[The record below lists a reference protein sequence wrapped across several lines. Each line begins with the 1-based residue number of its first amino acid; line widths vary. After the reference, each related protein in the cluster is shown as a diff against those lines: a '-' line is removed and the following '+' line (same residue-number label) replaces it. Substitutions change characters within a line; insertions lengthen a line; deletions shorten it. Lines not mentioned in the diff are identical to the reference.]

1 MWAVYKEKT
10 LILKQ
15 MISADGAFKS
25 LYINHPDSIYIMDL
39 QGRYVDANV
48 STHKV
53 IGYTF
58 EELNELTGK
67 EPVLPESRAVRKHNF
82 ALALEGQSPRF
93 LLDFIHKNGELRTA
107 DITYVPIKAED
118 EVVGV
123 YGIAK
128 DVTQHVQAQKKLL
141 ESKQRYKL
149 LFQYNPACVYLLDL
163 NGRFIEANAR
173 LQILTGYSRDEL
185 LNMSFHDLLFDRENY
200 CVTQFNIN
208 ELSSEPRHDKVK
220 LLHKNGHTLLL
231 NVVNVPLQIQGK
243 LEGIHGVAIDMTDNM
258 RNLEQIREL
267 SERHSLILDS
277 VSEGIFGLDAN
288 GHTIFINPA
297 GMKMLGYT
305 REEFIGIHSLSLI
318 HHARSDGT
326 HYSEE
331 ESPIQ
336 LTIRDGM
343 TRSMDEEVF
352 WRKDGTSFL
361 VNYRVSPI
369 IDNGV
374 IQGTVVAFNDITNE
388 REIIRAKEFAEK
400 AARAKSDFLAMMSHE
415 IRTPM
420 NGMIGMADLLLETE
434 LEEEQRNYAEILR
447 SSSYSLLHI
456 LNDILDFSKIEAGK
470 MSLQSEI
477 FDLRDMISSIVDLFT
492 PKAEEKKL
500 SLRWWA
506 DTSVPE
512 ILRTDPSRL
521 RQIIVNLV
529 GNALKFTEKGSVTL
543 SVKNIPLPDSPD
555 YLLEFSVRD
564 TGVGIAAD
572 KLNLLFQ
579 SFSQVHP
586 TINRKYGGTGLGL
599 AICKQLVELMG
610 GTIFVESEEDRGSTF
625 RFMLPFPK
633 EDTETADDLASW

>member
-1 MWAVYKEKT
+1 MWAVYKDKT

-25 LYINHPDSIYIMDL
+25 LYMNHPDSIYIMDL
-39 QGRYVDANV
+39 QGNLVDTND
-48 STHKV
+48 STHQ
-53 IGYTF
+53 IAGYSF
-58 EELNELTGK
+58 EEMNDSSAK
-67 EPVLPESRAVRKHNF
+67 NAYPPESITLQKLNF
-82 ALALEGQSPRF
+82 ALAVEGQSPRF
-93 LLDFIHKNGELRTA
+93 VIDFLHKNGEMHTA
-107 DITYVPIKAED
+107 DITYVPIKSGN

-128 DVTQHVQAQKKLL
+128 DITDHVKAQKRLL
-141 ESKQRYKL
+141 ENKERYKT
-149 LFQYNPACVYLLDL
+149 LFQHNPASVYLLDMS
-163 NGRFIEANAR
+163 GRFIDVNTR
-173 LQILTGYSRDEL
+173 LQHLTGFTREEL
-185 LNMSFHDLLFDRENY
+185 LGMSFNDLLHPDESYR
-200 CVTQFNIN
+200 VMSSFNLDN
-208 ELSSEPRHDKVK
+208 QSEPKHHEVRLTDKEGTE
-220 LLHKNGHTLLL
+220 LLIH
-231 NVVNVPLQIQGK
+231 VVNVPIQINGN
-243 LEGIHGVAIDMTDNM
+243 LEGVHGVAIDITENM
-258 RNLEQIREL
+258 NNLKQIREL
-267 SERHSLILDS
+267 SDRHSLILDS
-277 VSEGIFGLDAN
+277 VSEGIFGLDTK

-297 GMKMLGYT
+297 AMEMLGYA
-305 REEFIGIHSLSLI
+305 RDEFIGIHSHSLI
-318 HHARSDGT
+318 HHTRYDGSHYSKDEFPISLTISDGV
-326 HYSEE
+326 
-331 ESPIQ
+331 
-336 LTIRDGM
+336 

-369 IDNGV
+369 INNGT
-374 IQGTVVAFNDITNE
+374 IQGAVVAFSDITNE

-434 LEEEQRNYAEILR
+434 LGEEQRTYAEILR

-456 LNDILDFSKIEAGK
+456 LNDILDFSKMEAGK
-470 MSLQSEI
+470 MPLQSEM
-477 FDLRDMISSIVDLFT
+477 FDLREMISSIVDLFT

-500 SLRWWA
+500 ALRWWA

-512 ILRTDPSRL
+512 MIKTDPSRL

-543 SVKNIPLPDSPD
+543 SVKNIPLPEASD

-564 TGVGIAAD
+564 TGVGIASN

-586 TINRKYGGTGLGL
+586 SINRKYGGTGLGL
-599 AICKQLVELMG
+599 AISKQLVELMG
-610 GTIFVESEEDRGSTF
+610 GTIFVESEEHRGSTF
-625 RFMLPFPK
+625 RFMLSFPK
-633 EDTETADDLASW
+633 DDKEAGISASW

>member
-1 MWAVYKEKT
+1 MYKEKS
-10 LILKQ
+10 LILEQ

-25 LYINHPDSIYIMDL
+25 LYMNHPDSIYIMDL
-39 QGRYVDANV
+39 QGRYVDANF
-48 STHKV
+48 SMQQV
-53 IGYTF
+53 IGYTV
-58 EELNELTGK
+58 EDLNDLVSK
-67 EPVLPESRAVRKHNF
+67 EPIVPESRTLRKDNF
-82 ALALEGQSPRF
+82 ALALKGESPRF
-93 LLDFIHKNGELRTA
+93 QLSFQHRNGEVRTA
-107 DITYVPIKAED
+107 DITYVPIKAGE

-123 YGIAK
+123 FGIAK
-128 DVTQHVQAQKKLL
+128 DITDKVQAQKKLQ
-141 ESKQRYKL
+141 ESNERYRS
-149 LFQYNPACVYLLDL
+149 LFQHNPAGVYLLDEQ
-163 NGRFIEANAR
+163 GRFTEVNAR
-173 LQILTGYSRDEL
+173 LQQLLGYSRDEFL
-185 LNMSFHDLLFDRENY
+185 GMSFHDFIDPQEENDSAS
-200 CVTQFNIN
+200 CSAQ
-208 ELSSEPRHDKVK
+208 ELNMEPQHYKVNLTHK
-220 LLHKNGHTLLL
+220 EGKPIRLHL
-231 NVVNVPLQIQGK
+231 VNVPIILNGIPQGY
-243 LEGIHGVAIDMTDNM
+243 HGVAIDFTDNM

-277 VSEGIFGLDAN
+277 VSEGIFGLDTN
-288 GHTIFINPA
+288 GHTMFINPA
-297 GMKMLGYT
+297 AMEMLGYS

-318 HHARSDGT
+318 HHTRSDGS
-326 HYSEE
+326 HYTRED
-331 ESPIQ
+331 SPIQ
-336 LTIRDGM
+336 LTVLDGA

-388 REIIRAKEFAEK
+388 REIIRAKEYAEK

-420 NGMIGMADLLLETE
+420 NGMIGMADLLMETE
-434 LEEEQRNYAEILR
+434 LEEEQRGYTEILR
-447 SSSYSLLHI
+447 SSSYSLLQI

-470 MSLQSEI
+470 MPLQSEM
-477 FDLRDMISSIVDLFT
+477 FDLREMVSSIVDLFT

-500 SLRWWA
+500 ALRWWA

-543 SVKNIPLPDSPD
+543 SIKNIQLPGSED

-564 TGVGIAAD
+564 TGVGIAAN

-610 GTIFVESEEDRGSTF
+610 GTIFVESEENRGSTF
-625 RFMLPFPK
+625 RFMLPFTK
-633 EDTETADDLASW
+633 EDVELE

>member
-1 MWAVYKEKT
+1 MWAVYKDKT
-10 LILKQ
+10 LILKE

-25 LYINHPDSIYIMDL
+25 LYMNHPDSIYILDL
-39 QGRYVDANV
+39 QGNLVDTNV
-48 STHKV
+48 STHAMA
-53 IGYTF
+53 GYTF
-58 EELNELTGK
+58 EEMK
-67 EPVLPESRAVRKHNF
+67 EVSAKETYTAESIDLQKYNF
-82 ALALEGQSPRF
+82 ALAVEGQSPRF
-93 LLDFIHKNGELRTA
+93 VIEFIHKSGELHTA
-107 DITYVPIKAED
+107 DITYVPIKAEG

-123 YGIAK
+123 YGLAK
-128 DVTQHVQAQKKLL
+128 DITEHVKAQNKLK
-141 ESKQRYKL
+141 ESKERYKS
-149 LFQYNPACVYLLDL
+149 LFQYNPASVFLLDL
-163 NGRFIEANAR
+163 SGRFIEVNAR
-173 LQILTGYSRDEL
+173 LQHLTGFTKEEL
-185 LNMSFHDLLFDRENY
+185 LGKFFDDLIHPDECYRVMSSYDLDT
-200 CVTQFNIN
+200 V
-208 ELSSEPRHDKVK
+208 SEPRHHEVK
-220 LLHKNGHTLLL
+220 LTHKDGHTLLI
-231 NVVNVPLQIQGK
+231 NVVNVPIKINGH
-243 LEGIHGVAIDMTDNM
+243 LEGVHGVAIDITENM
-258 RNLEQIREL
+258 RNLQQIREL
-267 SERHSLILDS
+267 SDQHSLILDS
-277 VSEGIFGLDAN
+277 VSEGIFGLDTQ

-297 GMKMLGYT
+297 AMEMLGYS
-305 REEFIGIHSLSLI
+305 RKEFIGIHSHSLI
-318 HHARSDGT
+318 HHTRYDGSHYTKEEFPISLTISDGV
-326 HYSEE
+326 
-331 ESPIQ
+331 
-336 LTIRDGM
+336 

-369 IDNGV
+369 INNGA
-374 IQGTVVAFNDITNE
+374 IQGAVVAFSDITNE

-434 LEEEQRNYAEILR
+434 LGEEQRTYTEILR

-456 LNDILDFSKIEAGK
+456 LNDILDFSKMEAGK
-470 MSLQSEI
+470 MPLQSEM
-477 FDLRDMISSIVDLFT
+477 FDLREMISSIVDLFT

-512 ILRTDPSRL
+512 IIKTDPSRL

-543 SVKNIPLPDSPD
+543 SVKNIPLPDASD

-564 TGVGIAAD
+564 TGVGIAAN

-599 AICKQLVELMG
+599 AISKQLVELMG
-610 GTIFVESEEDRGSTF
+610 GTIFVESEEHRGSTF
-625 RFMLPFPK
+625 RFMLSFPK
-633 EDTETADDLASW
+633 EESEVGVTASW